1 MTEEFK
7 RGNSG
12 LATETTIDTGTN
24 PINGKPSLVTIRHR
38 GDLGNPDGT
47 DKADTTGIS
56 ERTLVEPITRRIE
69 ELERMLD
76 EETNRLDPATRRPMK
91 AITNQEHRA
100 RLTRELLH
108 LTQAEL
114 PYARAKWT
122 EIQAGRVAKP
132 SANDKLQA
140 ELDRKAR
147 IQARAME
154 IAEEEEARAAVEKVR
169 FQRRSTGQG
178 G

>member
-38 GDLGNPDGT
+38 GDIGNPDGT
-47 DKADTTGIS
+47 DKADTSGIS
-56 ERTLVEPITRRIE
+56 ERTLVEPITRRIHE
-69 ELERMLD
+69 IERMLD
-76 EETNRLDPATRRPMK
+76 EETNQLDPETRRPRK
-91 AITNQEHRA
+91 AIANLDHRN
-100 RLTRELLH
+100 RLARELLH
-108 LTQAEL
+108 LTQSEL
-114 PYARAKWT
+114 PYARAKWK
-122 EIQAGRVAKP
+122 EIAAQQATGP

-154 IAEEEEARAAVEKVR
+154 LAEEEEARAAVEKVR
-169 FQRRSTGQG
+169 LQRRSTGQG